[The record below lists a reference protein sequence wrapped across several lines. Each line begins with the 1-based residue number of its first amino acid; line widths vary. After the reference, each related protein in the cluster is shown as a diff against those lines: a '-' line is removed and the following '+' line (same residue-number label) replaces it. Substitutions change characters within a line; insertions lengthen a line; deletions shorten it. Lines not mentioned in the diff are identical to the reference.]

1 MKSVEEKII
10 EVLDELE
17 KWENRKEKV
26 KERYARGDA
35 DKSEIERINEQVAHY
50 KNLLSD
56 MKKKMNTT
64 DVSRTIARTGN

>member
-1 MKSVEEKII
+1 MKSVEEKIV

-26 KERYARGDA
+26 KERYNRGDA
-35 DKSEIERINEQVAHY
+35 DKTEIERINEQINHY

-56 MKKKMNTT
+56 MKKKMNST
-64 DVSRTIARTGN
+64 DITRTIARTGN

>member
-10 EVLDELE
+10 EVLDELV

-26 KERYARGDA
+26 KERYDRGDA
-35 DKSEIERINEQVAHY
+35 DRTELERINEQVTHY

-56 MKKKMNTT
+56 MKKKMNST
-64 DVSRTIARTGN
+64 DISRTIARSGN

>member
-1 MKSVEEKII
+1 MKSIEKKII

-17 KWENRKEKV
+17 KWENRKKKV
-26 KERYARGDA
+26 KERYDRGNA
-35 DKSEIERINEQVAHY
+35 DKSEIERINEQIAHY

-56 MKKKMNTT
+56 MKKKMNTS

>member
-10 EVLDELE
+10 EVLDELV

-26 KERYARGDA
+26 KERYDRGDA
-35 DKSEIERINEQVAHY
+35 DRTELERINEQVTHY

-56 MKKKMNTT
+56 MKKKMNST
-64 DVSRTIARTGN
+64 DISRTIARTGN

>member
-1 MKSVEEKII
+1 MKNFEKKII

-35 DKSEIERINEQVAHY
+35 DESEIERINEQISHY

-56 MKKKMNTT
+56 MKKKMNNT
-64 DVSRTIARTGN
+64 DISRTIARTGN